1 MEMLEGW
8 LAILAVV
15 AVLSFGIYYNGYLK
29 RTKGCTAFRLGRV
42 LSFGAT
48 GFLAMIAEKDHPA
61 YIAVVLVFIIVAA
74 IVTIFNQHDCKSW
87 FHAVLM
93 TIWQGLIAI
102 TIFYVIL
109 KLMDIGD
116 QHKKGHD

>member
-42 LSFGAT
+42 LSFGVT
-48 GFLAMIAEKDHPA
+48 GFLTIIAEKDHPA
-61 YIAVVLVFIIVAA
+61 YIAVVLVFIIVTI
-74 IVTIFNQHDCKSW
+74 IVSTLNQLDCKSW
-87 FHAVLM
+87 LHAVLM
-93 TIWQGLIAI
+93 TIWQGLVAI
-102 TIFYVIL
+102 TIIYVL
-109 KLMDIGD
+109 YQLSEIGD
-116 QHKKGHD
+116 RSKNHHN